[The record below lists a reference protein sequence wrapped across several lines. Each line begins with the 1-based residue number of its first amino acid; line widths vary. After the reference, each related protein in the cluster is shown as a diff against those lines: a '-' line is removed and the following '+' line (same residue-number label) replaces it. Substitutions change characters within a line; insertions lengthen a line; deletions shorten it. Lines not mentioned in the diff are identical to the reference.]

1 MRLSIFFGIE
11 FSHQDP
17 HNTLKSVFKQV
28 KEHIRSLI
36 DLDEESTPVPERLD
50 LTTIDLGSPIE
61 EVARDVL
68 KRVFFLFEVIPSTNY
83 QAEVTKI
90 VTKLAKQSTYKNK
103 RMVEIIEECEE
114 D

>member
-1 MRLSIFFGIE
+1 LQSPQLISLSVFFGIE
-11 FSHQDP
+11 FSVDDP
-17 HNTLKSVFKQV
+17 HNTLKSVFKHV

-36 DLDEESTPVPERLD
+36 DLDDELVPVPEKLD

-83 QAEVTKI
+83 
-90 VTKLAKQSTYKNK
+90 
-103 RMVEIIEECEE
+103 
-114 D
+114 